1 MITTTIASQVMGVG
15 STGKPKKNPEGL
27 SFIWFIAKKM
37 EIYTFWLLNGKNY
50 YNDVILDKCKK
61 IQANLYVIKPK
72 LGWIMYSRV
81 SSSSE
86 NEKENVMFTMKKT
99 SNYLPS
105 DIHLISTKRDTAL
118 FEPNIEEIRNLEKI
132 GTKPKGN
139 QERERESLVKQMFK
153 QHNHQRMSTKNTI
166 Q

>member
-37 EIYTFWLLNGKNY
+37 EIYTFGLLNGKNY
-50 YNDVILDKCKK
+50 YSDLILDKCKK
-61 IQANLYVIKPK
+61 IQANPHVIKPK

-86 NEKENVMFTMKKT
+86 NETENVMFTMKKT

-139 QERERESLVKQMFK
+139 QEREREFGKANVQ
-153 QHNHQRMSTKNTI
+153 TT
-166 Q
+166 